1 MLPQHRNE
9 ADEAAIRDV
18 RRAITEAVR
27 SHDVTRS
34 QCSPDRATFDEAPP
48 LRHTDAESIRHL
60 LTRTLASFDPPVEY
74 DLEEISITAA
84 GDVAL
89 NWCLSRFGGARRA
102 DRLRSTFGFR
112 KVGDRWELVHEH
124 IRMRD
129 SPSGPFPVP
138 LRVA

>member
-1 MLPQHRNE
+1 MPPEHRNDG
-9 ADEAAIRDV
+9 DEAAIRDV

-27 SHDVTRS
+27 SRDLTRS
-34 QCSPDRATFDEAPP
+34 QCSTDRATFGDAPP
-48 LRHTDAESIRHL
+48 LRHTDAEAIRHL

-74 DLEEISITAA
+74 DLEEVSITAA

-89 NWCLSRFGGARRA
+89 NWCLTHFGGARRV

-112 KVGDRWELVHEH
+112 KVGDRWRLVHEH

-129 SPSGPFPVP
+129 SPSGPVP
-138 LRVA
+138 GKLRVA

>member
-1 MLPQHRNE
+1 MPSEHRNE

-18 RRAITEAVR
+18 KRAITEAVR
-27 SHDVTRS
+27 SRDLTRS
-34 QCSPDRATFDEAPP
+34 QCSPDRAIFDDPP
-48 LRHTDAESIRHL
+48 PRRRTDAEAIRRL
-60 LTRTLASFDPPVEY
+60 LARTLASFDPPVEY

-89 NWCLSRFGGARRA
+89 NWCLSGAGRV

-112 KVGDRWELVHEH
+112 KVGGRWRLVHEH
-124 IRMRD
+124 VRMRD
-129 SPSGPFPVP
+129 SPSGPVPAP